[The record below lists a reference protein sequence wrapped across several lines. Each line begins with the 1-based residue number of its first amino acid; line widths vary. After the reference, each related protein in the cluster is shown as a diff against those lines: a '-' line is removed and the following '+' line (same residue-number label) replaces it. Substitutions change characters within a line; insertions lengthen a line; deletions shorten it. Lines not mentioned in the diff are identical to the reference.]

1 MEVVYSKEACEL
13 LAKQLIVEQAELLE
27 KYRKTTSYLPDPFN
41 QGYGKEAK
49 RALED
54 LMHLKNRVCMLM
66 RLSWEVFVSES
77 SQPGFFDNSGLEV
90 NGIKGMRNS
99 KHILEDFIVRI

>member
-13 LAKQLIVEQAELLE
+13 LAKQLIAEQAEVN
-27 KYRKTTSYLPDPFN
+27 TSYLPDPFN

-49 RALED
+49 RALEE
-54 LMHLKNRVCMLM
+54 LMHLKNRICMLM

-99 KHILEDFIVRI
+99 KRILEDFIVRI